1 MKITTAQAQELSSQ
15 LSELPDIRKARGKRH
30 PAVSI
35 LAIAIC
41 AMLSG
46 YSNFTTIAE
55 WAKRCSQST
64 LKRLGCYFHEGKQC
78 YVAPS
83 EPTIRRILQSQNRNK
98 MEQILNRWITKRSLE
113 QTDEEAVAVDGKVLK
128 GARDDNE
135 HKTHLLSAVLHEQG
149 TTIAQLEVEK
159 KSNEIPSVRTL
170 LDPLDISNQ
179 VVTLDAL
186 HTQKK
191 TAKYLVEEKQ
201 AYYFFTVKGNQPTL
215 KADIELLNLNQTFPE
230 YETVDK
236 GHGRVETRRIWTSTA
251 LNNYLIFPHV
261 GQVFCVQR
269 HVFDCKKKKE
279 RQETVYGITALTPAQ
294 ADPKR
299 LLKLNRGHWS
309 IENRSHYVRDVTF
322 DEDKSQIRTG
332 SGPQV
337 MACLRNFAIGTL
349 RVIKNASNIASA
361 LRDIAAKPHRALEL
375 IGL

>member
-1 MKITTAQAQELSSQ
+1 
-15 LSELPDIRKARGKRH
+15 
-30 PAVSI
+30 
-35 LAIAIC
+35 
-41 AMLSG
+41 
-46 YSNFTTIAE
+46 
-55 WAKRCSQST
+55 
-64 LKRLGCYFHEGKQC
+64 
-78 YVAPS
+78 
-83 EPTIRRILQSQNRNK
+83 
-98 MEQILNRWITKRSLE
+98 MEQILNRWITKLSLE
-113 QTDEEAVAVDGKVLK
+113 QTDEEAVAVDGKVLSVS
-128 GARDDNE
+128 RDDNE
-135 HKTHLLSAVLHEQG
+135 HKTQERCAVLHEQG
-149 TTIAQLEVEK
+149 TTIAQVEIEK

-170 LDPLDISNQ
+170 LDPLDISNK
-179 VVTLDAL
+179 VVTFDAL

-201 AYYFFTVKGNQPTL
+201 AHYFFTVKSNQPTL
-215 KADIELLNLNQTFPE
+215 KADIELLSLNQTFPE
-230 YETVDK
+230 HETVDK

-261 GQVFCVQR
+261 GQVFCIQR

-349 RVIKNASNIASA
+349 RVIKNTSNIASA
-361 LRDIAAKPHRALEL
+361 LREIAAKPHRALEL